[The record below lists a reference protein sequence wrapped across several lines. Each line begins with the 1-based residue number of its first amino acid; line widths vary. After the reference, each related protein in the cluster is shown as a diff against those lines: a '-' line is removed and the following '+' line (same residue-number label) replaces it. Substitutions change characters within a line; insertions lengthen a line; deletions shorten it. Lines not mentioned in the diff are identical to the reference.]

1 MPAKQPAKVVVKV
14 VAPAKGKAPRKY
26 TAAVKAKHRKGL
38 VTKTKLRSTRNL
50 RGSVRGRLKRKV
62 PKLAT
67 ASPKTAF
74 EAGIVNPAS
83 ARGLRFK
90 DEGGMYPTG
99 AISLHNVM
107 PILQATGNKGTYG
120 TLVPGGQFNAYL
132 FRDVLRSMVYFD
144 ANVAGK
150 AYSYTA
156 SFFQNGAI
164 TTTMTLDA
172 EANEEDPLDILWMA
186 DTYALNNATYLHPHG
201 AVLYPG
207 QAQTAG
213 GRKFMWL
220 DQAAIFTVVQTTA
233 KTASLNIYVWNGTTA
248 DLNAAPIAFAAG
260 TAAYTA
266 GVMGYY
272 SFGYLD
278 PTADVNGL
286 TATITGNGDVFAHL
300 TVPSVESQL
309 YNLTGARILAN
320 SLLMSDTA
328 SAMNVEGTVHGAQF
342 PKGTLWYDVL
352 TPTAVDANILRFSGR
367 AATGMYGWLKP
378 TSTRDFDYP
387 TTIAV
392 KTGVVTN
399 ASFPLD
405 SGNEFAVFIVATN
418 GLAGASFPALD
429 FLVTQSMA
437 LEFQTQSQW
446 YEMEMPSLNTIQR
459 QMAIDKLVGVPQFM
473 ENPTHLQTMWNAI
486 KGTGGFFKKHASTI
500 TGALATMFPQ
510 YGAVFGAARHVA
522 RAF

>member
-1 MPAKQPAKVVVKV
+1 
-14 VAPAKGKAPRKY
+14 
-26 TAAVKAKHRKGL
+26 L
-38 VTKTKLRSTRNL
+38 
-50 RGSVRGRLKRKV
+50 
-62 PKLAT
+62 
-67 ASPKTAF
+67 
-74 EAGIVNPAS
+74 
-83 ARGLRFK
+83 
-90 DEGGMYPTG
+90 
-99 AISLHNVM
+99 
-107 PILQATGNKGTYG
+107 
-120 TLVPGGQFNAYL
+120 
-132 FRDVLRSMVYFD
+132 
-144 ANVAGK
+144 
-150 AYSYTA
+150 
-156 SFFQNGAI
+156 
-164 TTTMTLDA
+164 
-172 EANEEDPLDILWMA
+172 
-186 DTYALNNATYLHPHG
+186 
-201 AVLYPG
+201 
-207 QAQTAG
+207 
-213 GRKFMWL
+213 
-220 DQAAIFTVVQTTA
+220 QTTP
-233 KTASLNIYVWNGTTA
+233 KTASLNVYIWNGTTA
-248 DLNAAPIAFAAG
+248 DLNAAPVAFAAG
-260 TAAYTA
+260 SAAYTA

-272 SFGYLD
+272 SYGYLD

-300 TVPSVESQL
+300 TVPSVETQL

-378 TSTRDFDYP
+378 TSTKDFDYP
-387 TTIAV
+387 TTISV
-392 KTGVVTN
+392 KAGVVTN

-429 FLVTQSMA
+429 FLATQSMA